1 MKILDSVLDFPNHSW
16 GEDRIFIRTNRAGV
30 IDGSSPINVV
40 SLGEYHSQAEWLA
53 DNLSKR
59 LSKNGQDEYNLPDVC
74 KAITD
79 NLKKNNQNIL
89 NQLTDAISPCAVFAG
104 IEERD
109 SSVCGY
115 VLGDCTLVVEFYD
128 LKDIQVITDNRIRH
142 FSNLTKEKKNKALAE
157 GRDYKEAVREQM
169 TKNRAVMNTKDGFWT
184 IALRGEYQEE
194 FLQCQYEK
202 DSVKRCLLF
211 SDGFERIFEHSL
223 YSYSDI
229 LSQKVSLSAATKHL
243 RDWENKVSGL
253 DVKKHDDVSAILVEF

>member
-16 GEDRIFIRTNRAGV
+16 GEDRLFVGTNRVGV
-30 IDGSSPINVV
+30 IDGSSPINII

-59 LSKNGQDEYNLPDVC
+59 LITGSNQHNLSNAC

-79 NLKKNNQNIL
+79 DLKKNNREFL

-104 IEERD
+104 MEEKD
-109 SSVCGY
+109 GNVCGY
-115 VLGDCTLVVEFYD
+115 VLGDCTLVVEFTD
-128 LKDIQVITDNRIRH
+128 SEEIQVITDNRIRH

-157 GRDYKEAVREQM
+157 GRGYMEAVREQM
-169 TKNRAVMNTKDGFWT
+169 TKNRAVMNTKEGFWT

-194 FLQCQYEK
+194 FLKCQYKK
-202 DSVKRCLLF
+202 DLVKSCLLF

-223 YSYSDI
+223 YSYRDI
-229 LSQKVSLSAATKHL
+229 LNQKVSLTDATKYL
-243 RDWENKVSGL
+243 RDWEDKVVNL
-253 DVKKHDDVSAILVEF
+253 DVKRHDDVSAILVEF

>member
-16 GEDRIFIRTNRAGV
+16 GEDRIFIGTNRVGV

-40 SLGEYHSQAEWLA
+40 PLGEYHSQAEWLA
-53 DNLSKR
+53 NNLSKG
-59 LSKNGQDEYNLPDVC
+59 LSKKEQTGINLSNAC

-79 NLKKNNQNIL
+79 DLKKNNQDVL
-89 NQLTDAISPCAVFAG
+89 GQLTDAISPCAVFAG
-104 IEERD
+104 VEEKD
-109 SSVCGY
+109 GFVYVY
-115 VLGDCTLVVEFYD
+115 VLGDYTLVVEFAA
-128 LKDIQVITDNRIRH
+128 LEEIQVITDNRIRH
-142 FSNLTKEKKNKALAE
+142 FSNLTKEKKNKALDE

-243 RDWENKVSGL
+243 RD
-253 DVKKHDDVSAILVEF
+253 

>member
-1 MKILDSVLDFPNHSW
+1 MKILDSVIDFPNHSW
-16 GEDRIFIRTNRAGV
+16 GEDRFFVGVNRAGV
-30 IDGSSPINVV
+30 IAGSSPISIV

-59 LSKNGQDEYNLPDVC
+59 LIMGSNQHNLPNAC
-74 KAITD
+74 KVITD
-79 NLKKNNQNIL
+79 DLKKNNQDAL
-89 NQLTDAISPCAVFAG
+89 SQLTDAISPCAVFAG

-109 SSVCGY
+109 NSVYGY
-115 VLGDCTLVVEFYD
+115 VLGDCTLVVESYD
-128 LKDIQVITDNRIRH
+128 SEEIQVITDNRIRH

-169 TKNRAVMNTKDGFWT
+169 TKNRKVMNTKDGFWT

-194 FLQCQYEK
+194 FLKCQYKK

-223 YSYSDI
+223 YSCRDI
-229 LSQKVSLSAATKHL
+229 LNQKVSLSAATKCL
-243 RDWENKVSGL
+243 RDWENKASGL

>member
-1 MKILDSVLDFPNHSW
+1 MKILDSVIDFPNHSW
-16 GEDRIFIRTNRAGV
+16 GEDRVFIGDNRAGV

-40 SLGEYHSQAEWLA
+40 PLGEYHSQAEWLA

-59 LSKNGQDEYNLPDVC
+59 LILGSNQLTLSNAC

-79 NLKKNNQNIL
+79 DLKKNNQEFL

-104 IEERD
+104 IEEKD
-109 SSVCGY
+109 GFVYGY
-115 VLGDCTLVVEFYD
+115 VLGDCTLVVEFTD
-128 LKDIQVITDNRIRH
+128 SEEIQVVTDNRIRH

-157 GRDYKEAVREQM
+157 GRDYKEAVRKQM
-169 TKNRAVMNTKDGFWT
+169 TKNRQVMNTKNGFWT
-184 IALRGEYQEE
+184 IALRGEYQKE
-194 FLQCQYEK
+194 FLQCQYKK

-229 LSQKVSLSAATKHL
+229 LNQKISLMDAVKHL
-243 RDWENKVSGL
+243 RKWEDEAINL
-253 DVKKHDDVSAILVEF
+253 DVKRHDDISAILVEF

>member
-16 GEDRIFIRTNRAGV
+16 GEDRVFVGDDRAGV
-30 IDGSSPINVV
+30 IDGSSPINIV
-40 SLGEYHSQAEWLA
+40 SLGEFHSQAEWLA

-59 LSKNGQDEYNLPDVC
+59 LILGSNQHNLSNAC
-74 KAITD
+74 KALTD
-79 NLKKNNQNIL
+79 DLKKNNQEFL

-109 SSVCGY
+109 SSVYGY
-115 VLGDCTLVVEFYD
+115 VLGDCTLVVEFSD
-128 LKDIQVITDNRIRH
+128 SEEIQVVTDNRIRH

-169 TKNRAVMNTKDGFWT
+169 TKNRKAMNTKDGFWT

-194 FLQCQYEK
+194 FLEVQYKIE
-202 DSVKRCLLF
+202 DVKRCLLF

-229 LSQKVSLSAATKHL
+229 LSQKISLFDATKHL
-243 RDWENKVSGL
+243 RDWENKASGL